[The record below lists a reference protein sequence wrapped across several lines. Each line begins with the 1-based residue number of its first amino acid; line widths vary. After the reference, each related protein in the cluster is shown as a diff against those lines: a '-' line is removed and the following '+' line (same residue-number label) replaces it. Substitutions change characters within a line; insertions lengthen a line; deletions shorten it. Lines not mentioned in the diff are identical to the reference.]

1 MNESTRLGSIKQEIL
16 HLKNEVNTLMSNFKG
31 EIQQKF
37 ATVNKRI
44 NTMES
49 SVKTIISDQVSERI
63 MRVKDSVIEA
73 LKENNLKMQKK
84 VEIMEQQLLENKL
97 YLNKLDQY
105 NRRNNIEIQGIP

>member
-37 ATVNKRI
+37 ATVNKRL

-73 LKENNLKMQKK
+73 LKENNLKMQKR
-84 VEIMEQQLLENKL
+84 LKL
-97 YLNKLDQY
+97 WNS
-105 NRRNNIEIQGIP
+105 NS

>member
-16 HLKNEVNTLMSNFKG
+16 YLKNEVNTLMSNFKG

-73 LKENNLKMQKK
+73 LKENNLKMQKR
-84 VEIMEQQLLENKL
+84 LKL
-97 YLNKLDQY
+97 WNS
-105 NRRNNIEIQGIP
+105 NS

>member
-1 MNESTRLGSIKQEIL
+1 MNESTRPGSIKQEIL

-73 LKENNLKMQKK
+73 LKENNLKMQKR
-84 VEIMEQQLLENKL
+84 LKL
-97 YLNKLDQY
+97 WNS
-105 NRRNNIEIQGIP
+105 NS

>member
-1 MNESTRLGSIKQEIL
+1 
-16 HLKNEVNTLMSNFKG
+16 MSNFKG

-73 LKENNLKMQKK
+73 LKENNLKMQKR
-84 VEIMEQQLLENKL
+84 LKL
-97 YLNKLDQY
+97 WNS
-105 NRRNNIEIQGIP
+105 NS

>member
-49 SVKTIISDQVSERI
+49 SVKTIMSDQVSERI

-73 LKENNLKMQKK
+73 LKENNLKMQKR
-84 VEIMEQQLLENKL
+84 LKL
-97 YLNKLDQY
+97 WNS
-105 NRRNNIEIQGIP
+105 NS

>member
-73 LKENNLKMQKK
+73 LKENNLKMQKR
-84 VEIMEQQLLENKL
+84 LKL
-97 YLNKLDQY
+97 WNS
-105 NRRNNIEIQGIP
+105 NS

>member
-1 MNESTRLGSIKQEIL
+1 MNESTRLGSIKQEII

-73 LKENNLKMQKK
+73 LKENNLKMQKR
-84 VEIMEQQLLENKL
+84 LKL
-97 YLNKLDQY
+97 WNS
-105 NRRNNIEIQGIP
+105 NS